1 MSYLGVNPHAVTN
14 PDLIHLA
21 DLNLRI
27 RLHKSDL
34 SLKLFG
40 LPQIIRIQKTKVGS
54 MGPAHPEVPRR
65 CHTTLRLDQHI
76 DSGTKLAQL
85 LDASIIRSIIHHDDF
100 MPLIALFKNRLDG
113 FANHWPAI
121 MGGNNDAY
129 EKHTTF
135 IPKKG
140 ITFNKNGK
148 PPGS

>member
-1 MSYLGVNPHAVTN
+1 MSFLGVNPHAVTN
-14 PDLIHLA
+14 PYLIRLA

-27 RLHKSDL
+27 CLHKSNL

-40 LPQIIRIQKTKVGS
+40 LPQIIIQKTKVGS

-76 DSGTKLAQL
+76 DSGTKLAQP
-85 LDASIIRSIIHHDDF
+85 LDASIIRSIIHHHDF
-100 MPLIALFKNRLDG
+100 MTLIALFKNRLDG

-121 MGGNNDAY
+121 MGGYNDAY

-140 ITFNKNGK
+140 ITFKKNGK